1 MAGNDKTLFSSM
13 MGPGTWL
20 PMPMN
25 DNTIREDLPT
35 GTYSIQVHP
44 TSGSLFLRHEENMAI
59 PSKIYGNNCGY
70 SARIIRMFEKNNK
83 KNTGVMLV
91 GEKGAGKTLLAKQIS
106 SLLRE
111 KGISTYIVNSALHG
125 PSFNAFLSSIP
136 RGLVLFDEMEKIYD
150 KDDQEALL
158 TTFDGTVQTNHLMIV
173 AANDKWAL
181 DRNFEN
187 RPGRLH
193 YWIEYKGI
201 DEKAIEEYCNDHLD
215 QKNEIPK
222 IISLAEYLGLFTFDM
237 LVSLVREMNIQ
248 ELPTEEAMD
257 ILNIREDTWHKSH
270 YSHTVRCEGEDITPY
285 VSVCGYNSKAHSV
298 DIGSSHPGS
307 IASLDLTFN
316 LYNITVDRVTGNT
329 RTKSKMTPGQLA
341 VLDIAQDK
349 VELEVSITNGPS
361 SIDSKAKTITFSIMV
376 KNKLVE
382 VIFKKETAQT
392 SIPFYRAGV
401 F

>member
-1 MAGNDKTLFSSM
+1 MAGSDKTLFSSM

-25 DNTIREDLPT
+25 DNTIREDLPV

-44 TSGSLFLRHEENMAI
+44 TSGSLFLRHEDNMVI
-59 PSKIYGNNCGY
+59 PEKIYGKNSGY
-70 SARIIRMFEKNNK
+70 SARIIRMFERNDK

-106 SLLRE
+106 SILRG
-111 KGISTYIVNSALHG
+111 KNISTYIVNSALHG

-136 RGLVLFDEMEKIYD
+136 RGLVLFDEMEKVYD
-150 KDDQEALL
+150 KEDQESLL
-158 TTFDGTVQTNHLMIV
+158 TTFDGTVQTTHLMIV

-201 DEKAIEEYCNDHLD
+201 DSEAIEEYCTDHLN

-222 IISLAEYLGLFTFDM
+222 IVSLAEYLGMFTFDM

-257 ILNIREDTWHKSH
+257 ILNIREDSWHKSH
-270 YSHTVRCEGEDITPY
+270 YSHTVKCEGQDITQY
-285 VSVCGYNSKAHSV
+285 VSVVGYNSKSHCL
-298 DIGSSHPGS
+298 DIDSSHPGS
-307 IASLDLTFN
+307 IASLELTFN
-316 LYNITVDRVTGNT
+316 SYNITHDRVTGST
-329 RTKSKMTPGQLA
+329 RSKSKMSPAQLL
-341 VLDIAQDK
+341 VLELLKDK
-349 VELEVSITNGPS
+349 TEFETNITNGPS
-361 SIDSKAKTITFSIMV
+361 SIDSKSKTITFSTKIMD
-376 KNKLVE
+376 KIVE
-382 VIFKKETAQT
+382 VIFKKETAPT
-392 SIPFYRAGV
+392 VSPFYRIGA